1 MGSAQATLQ
10 QSLSRRAPALTS
22 NNGLLAHGFQ
32 NLFGTNDVVG
42 PGYLVLLS
50 ESDFGPDLTL
60 FVSPAGRRP
69 CRGIGCNDG
78 ESGFAWFGKP
88 GLRLIC
94 SFSWESLNWV
104 EIVGGLSKISCG

>member
-22 NNGLLAHGFQ
+22 NNGQLALG
-32 NLFGTNDVVG
+32 LGTNDVVG

-50 ESDFGPDLTL
+50 ESDFGPDPTL

-69 CRGIGCNDG
+69 CRGTVAYHI
-78 ESGFAWFGKP
+78 
-88 GLRLIC
+88 
-94 SFSWESLNWV
+94 
-104 EIVGGLSKISCG
+104 